1 MGEKRGAAQKP
12 LTPRQKKFAEHYAA
26 SGNATE
32 AARLAG
38 YKGSDNQLAVQGA
51 ENLRKP
57 KIAAYL
63 EALTAQASV
72 ARIATV
78 EELREFWTA
87 TLRDGGH
94 EMKDRLKASDM
105 LGKSLGVFIEKREHS
120 GGLKIQVVY
129 GDE

>member
-1 MGEKRGAAQKP
+1 MGEKRDAAQKP
-12 LTPRQKKFAEHYAA
+12 LNPRQKKFAELYAA
-26 SGNATE
+26 TGNALQSAIGAGYSPQHAQRNAHKFLENIGIRAYLRTMTE
-32 AARLAG
+32 ADR
-38 YKGSDNQLAVQGA
+38 
-51 ENLRKP
+51 
-57 KIAAYL
+57 
-63 EALTAQASV
+63 AS
-72 ARIATV
+72 RIATV

>member
-1 MGEKRGAAQKP
+1 MGEKRDAAQKP
-12 LTPRQKKFAEHYAA
+12 LNPRQKKFAELYAA
-26 SGNATE
+26 TGNATQS
-32 AARLAG
+32 AIGAG
-38 YKGSDNQLAVQGA
+38 YS
-51 ENLRKP
+51 P
-57 KIAAYL
+57 KSAGVNADKLLKNTNIQAYL
-63 EALTAQASV
+63 RTMTEADRAS
-72 ARIATV
+72 RIATV

-120 GGLKIQVVY
+120 GGMKIEVVY

>member
-1 MGEKRGAAQKP
+1 MTKKRGAAQKP
-12 LTPRQKKFAEHYAA
+12 LNPRQKKFAELYAA
-26 SGNATE
+26 TGNATQSAIGAGYSRKTAE
-32 AARLAG
+32 SIGARLLRNVKVA
-38 YKGSDNQLAVQGA
+38 DCLAS
-51 ENLRKP
+51 
-57 KIAAYL
+57 
-63 EALTAQASV
+63 LTAEAEKS
-72 ARIATV
+72 RIATV

-120 GGLKIQVVY
+120 GGMKIEVVY